1 MEGKLKHLELIQGI
15 VNRMSSNS
23 FTLKGWSITLVA
35 AIFALS
41 IQDVN
46 KDYFI
51 LLVYIPI
58 LMFWILDSYYL
69 MKERGYRELYDQ
81 IRKLDNDDIDF
92 NLSTEKSSF
101 CDYLM
106 SLLSVGEMLFY
117 APLIIIVIIII
128 SIIRKESPIE
138 TGNYFVFLAD
148 NIKNILL
155 I

>member
-1 MEGKLKHLELIQGI
+1 MESKLKILEMIQGI

-51 LLVYIPI
+51 LLVFIPI
-58 LMFWILDSYYL
+58 VMFWILDSYYL
-69 MKERGYRELYDQ
+69 MKERGYRKLYDQ
-81 IRKLDNDDIDF
+81 TRILHQDSIDF
-92 NLSTEKSSF
+92 KLSTDKANF

-106 SLLSVGEMLFY
+106 SMLSVGEILFY
-117 APLIIIVIIII
+117 VPLIIIVIIII
-128 SIIRKESPIE
+128 SIIRKELPLE
-138 TGNYFVFLAD
+138 TGKYFVC
-148 NIKNILL
+148 N
-155 I
+155 

>member
-1 MEGKLKHLELIQGI
+1 MESKLKILEMIQGI

-51 LLVYIPI
+51 LLVFIPI
-58 LMFWILDSYYL
+58 VMFWILDSYYL
-69 MKERGYRELYDQ
+69 MKERGYRKLYDQ
-81 IRKLDNDDIDF
+81 TRILHQDSIDF
-92 NLSTEKSSF
+92 KLSTDKANF

-106 SLLSVGEMLFY
+106 SMLSVGEILFY
-117 APLIIIVIIII
+117 VPLIIIAIIII
-128 SIIRKESPIE
+128 SIIRKELPLE
-138 TGNYFVFLAD
+138 TGKYFVC
-148 NIKNILL
+148 N
-155 I
+155 

>member
-1 MEGKLKHLELIQGI
+1 MESKLKILEMIQGI

>member
-1 MEGKLKHLELIQGI
+1 MESKLKILEMIQGI

-51 LLVYIPI
+51 LLVFIPI
-58 LMFWILDSYYL
+58 VMFWILDSYYL
-69 MKERGYRELYDQ
+69 MKERGYRKLYDRTRILHQ
-81 IRKLDNDDIDF
+81 DSIDF
-92 NLSTEKSSF
+92 KLSTDKANF

-106 SLLSVGEMLFY
+106 SMLSVGEILFY
-117 APLIIIVIIII
+117 VPLIIIVIIII
-128 SIIRKESPIE
+128 SIIRKELPLE
-138 TGNYFVFLAD
+138 TGKVCVCN
-148 NIKNILL
+148 
-155 I
+155 

>member
-1 MEGKLKHLELIQGI
+1 MESKLKTLEWIQGI

-51 LLVYIPI
+51 LLVFIPI
-58 LMFWILDSYYL
+58 IMFWTLDSYYL
-69 MKERGYRELYDQ
+69 MKERGYRKLYDQ
-81 IRKLDNDDIDF
+81 TRKLDNDYIDF
-92 NLSTEKSSF
+92 NLSTQKSSF
-101 CDYLM
+101 CDYLR

-117 APLIIIVIIII
+117 VPLIIIVIIII
-128 SIIRKESPIE
+128 CIIRKESSIE
-138 TGNYFVFLAD
+138 TGKYFVFLAD
-148 NIKNILL
+148 NLKKYPF
-155 I
+155 

>member
-155 I
+155 K

>member
-1 MEGKLKHLELIQGI
+1 
-15 VNRMSSNS
+15 MSSNS

-58 LMFWILDSYYL
+58 VMFWILDSYYL

-92 NLSTEKSSF
+92 NLSTEKSGF

-138 TGNYFVFLAD
+138 AGNYFVFLAD

-155 I
+155 K

>member
-58 LMFWILDSYYL
+58 VMFWILDSYYL

-92 NLSTEKSSF
+92 NLSTEKSGF

-155 I
+155 K

>member
-51 LLVYIPI
+51 LLVFIPI
-58 LMFWILDSYYL
+58 VMFWILDSYYL
-69 MKERGYRELYDQ
+69 MKERGYRKLYDQ
-81 IRKLDNDDIDF
+81 TRILHQDSIDF
-92 NLSTEKSSF
+92 KLSTDKANF

-106 SLLSVGEMLFY
+106 SMLSVGEILFY
-117 APLIIIVIIII
+117 VPLIIIVIIII
-128 SIIRKESPIE
+128 SIIRKELPLE
-138 TGNYFVFLAD
+138 TGKYFVC
-148 NIKNILL
+148 N
-155 I
+155 

>member
-1 MEGKLKHLELIQGI
+1 
-15 VNRMSSNS
+15 MSSNS

-58 LMFWILDSYYL
+58 VMFWILDSYYL

-92 NLSTEKSSF
+92 NLSTEKSGF

-155 I
+155 K